1 MDPSRATSYQPL
13 TEPVVGIELANVKT
27 PSDAV
32 AFVRRFGLLKKS
44 ERLGDATSVKY
55 DAQRGELFTDFQDA
69 AKELQYIL
77 MLTLEVRRG
86 NQGDADAISRLREH
100 MVIPEDTELCS
111 WSMGVKEVLGRA
123 GDLYSPEER
132 FEGVDNRTL
141 LMGVS
146 QKAADKLNDGL
157 AGDNAAPYVFD
168 RAFIGESVCPGAWR
182 LGVAPTTLEGVC
194 YLTVALMLAEKEPI
208 EVCRELTCGHFFV
221 ATDGRQ
227 KFCTPACG
235 NRARYRRYQEKAA
248 KAKNSEPM

>member
-1 MDPSRATSYQPL
+1 MEA
-13 TEPVVGIELANVKT
+13 
-27 PSDAV
+27 
-32 AFVRRFGLLKKS
+32 
-44 ERLGDATSVKY
+44 
-55 DAQRGELFTDFQDA
+55 
-69 AKELQYIL
+69 
-77 MLTLEVRRG
+77 
-86 NQGDADAISRLREH
+86 
-100 MVIPEDTELCS
+100 
-111 WSMGVKEVLGRA
+111 
-123 GDLYSPEER
+123 
-132 FEGVDNRTL
+132 
-141 LMGVS
+141 S

-208 EVCRELTCGHFFV
+208 EVCCEPTCGHFFV